1 MTIEK
6 IKEQLNNHLGEQA
19 TIKYNLGRNKTA
31 KYEGIIK
38 SLYNHIFIIET
49 EDNKIIKSFSYSDVI
64 TKTIKIDYK
73 KIAF

>member
-19 TIKYNLGRNKTA
+19 TIRYNLGRNKIA
-31 KYEGIIK
+31 KYEGVIK
-38 SLYNHIFIIET
+38 SLYNHIFTIET
-49 EDNKIIKSFSYSDVI
+49 ENNKIIKSFSYSDII